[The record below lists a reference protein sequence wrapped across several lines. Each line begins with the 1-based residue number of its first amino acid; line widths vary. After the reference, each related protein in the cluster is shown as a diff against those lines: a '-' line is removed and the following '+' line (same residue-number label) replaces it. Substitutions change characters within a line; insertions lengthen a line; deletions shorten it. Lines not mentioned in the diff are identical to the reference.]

1 MIQYFYG
8 HCEPA
13 IPLLPALVQWQQKQ
27 AADKYQSHNH
37 AYHVD
42 VSSNFFLP
50 HMLGVFRMSFFYFG
64 Q

>member
-1 MIQYFYG
+1 M
-8 HCEPA
+8 
-13 IPLLPALVQWQQKQ
+13 QWQQKQ
-27 AADKYQSHNH
+27 AADKDQSHNH

>member
-8 HCEPA
+8 HFEPA
-13 IPLLPALVQWQQKQ
+13 IPPLLPVLMQWQKKQ
-27 AADKYQSHNH
+27 AADKDQSHNH

-50 HMLGVFRMSFFYFG
+50 HMLGVFRM
-64 Q
+64 